1 MRAPRP
7 VPAQPVPVRSVP
19 RRRRARAARR
29 PRTRGCR
36 ARRRTCRR
44 PATAGRRRTGW
55 IRAWGVD
62 SCGLATRRAACLSAR
77 QRHARNAR
85 RPARRVVRARPLG
98 CGKPVFCPV
107 AGESGRSPGDG
118 TRARRLSR
126 RAGMRRM
133 ACCRTSAAIARGA
146 VPGRS
151 GGSLA
156 VGIGVR
162 MRSWHAR
169 ASACDGADA
178 ALRRRRRSSS
188 KPTPSRPVIRVRSAA
203 EDTRAVV
210 VRIADWLPIRRCDA
224 RAQPRSL
231 QAGRD
236 CASFERACAERSSA
250 R

>member
-1 MRAPRP
+1 VRAPRP
-7 VPAQPVPVRSVP
+7 VPAQPVL

-62 SCGLATRRAACLSAR
+62 SCGLATRQSSLPERPAAACA
-77 QRHARNAR
+77 NAR

-107 AGESGRSPGDG
+107 AGDRAEVRGRDTGATAFAACRNASDG
-118 TRARRLSR
+118 LLQDVGRDG
-126 RAGMRRM
+126 AG
-133 ACCRTSAAIARGA
+133 S
-146 VPGRS
+146 VPGRD
-151 GGSLA
+151 GESLA

-169 ASACDGADA
+169 VSACDGADA

-188 KPTPSRPVIRVRSAA
+188 NPTPSRPVIRVRSAA

-210 VRIADWLPIRRCDA
+210 VRIADVLPIRRCDA
-224 RAQPRSL
+224 RARPRSL
-231 QAGRD
+231 QAGCD
-236 CASFERACAERSSA
+236 YASFERACAERSSA